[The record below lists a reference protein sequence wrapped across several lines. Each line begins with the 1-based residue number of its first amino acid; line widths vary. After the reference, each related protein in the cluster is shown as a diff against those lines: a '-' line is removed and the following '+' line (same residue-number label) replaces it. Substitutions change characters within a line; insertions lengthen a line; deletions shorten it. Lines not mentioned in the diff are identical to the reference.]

1 MRDMNET
8 RIRGRLGETPT
19 LTAATDSVSAR
30 STLRVCTNYD
40 YVNAKGEKVSLPT
53 WHRVVVWGKP
63 AENASKYLV
72 KGQQVEITGRLQT
85 REYEK
90 DGKIQRITEIVAENV
105 EYGQKPKDTVVSASN
120 ETPIVVKKQ
129 QQTVVRKK
137 VSPNSDS
144 ESDPW

>member
-8 RIRGRLGETPT
+8 RIRGRLGETPI

-53 WHRVVVWGKP
+53 WHRVIVWGKP

-90 DGKIQRITEIVAENV
+90 DGKLQRITEIVAENV
-105 EYGQKPKDTVVSASN
+105 EYGQKPKEVTVTASN
-120 ETPIVVKKQ
+120 ETPIAKKQ
-129 QQTVVRKK
+129 QQTLVRKK
-137 VSPNSDS
+137 GSSD